1 MTGSKLVWKNK
12 LPTPSRICGI
22 RPSWDGHRL
31 LVGCED
37 GSVSMWELDLENL
50 AMNQADI
57 MDTQADT
64 NILQF
69 IAFSHS
75 GKMVATKSKRS
86 HSIEFLDT
94 TTGEVVLRMD
104 IDKDE
109 VNIGTAFSDEDQVV
123 FWSKPC
129 AT

>member
-1 MTGSKLVWKNK
+1 M
-12 LPTPSRICGI
+12 
-22 RPSWDGHRL
+22 
-31 LVGCED
+31 GCED